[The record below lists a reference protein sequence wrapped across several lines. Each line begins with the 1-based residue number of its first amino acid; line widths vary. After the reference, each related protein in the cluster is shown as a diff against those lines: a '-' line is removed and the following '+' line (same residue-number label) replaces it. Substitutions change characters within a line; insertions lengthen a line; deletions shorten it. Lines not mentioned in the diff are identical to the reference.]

1 MRISCRENKIFIVCL
16 IANQLKL
23 LKIKQPDCSETD
35 EPAVLSLK
43 NKNYLLTLHPMKNTL
58 HFNIMLIVS
67 LSFITIMSYCK
78 KGDKV
83 YTAEATIYN
92 SGAVALDGCGWFLRI
107 DTNKEYSPINL
118 GEDYQLHNLKVVIK
132 YRLLDSKFQCGWGAK
147 LQQIELV
154 DIKPK
159 EPNLTTKIATMVNTG
174 SVGADGCGWMIKV
187 DTNYYSPKSLTNE
200 FKKDSMQ
207 VKVAYK
213 VLNTK
218 YQCGIAA
225 NLKYTEIDVK
235 SIQPSYEH

>member
-1 MRISCRENKIFIVCL
+1 MSNK
-16 IANQLKL
+16 
-23 LKIKQPDCSETD
+23 
-35 EPAVLSLK
+35 
-43 NKNYLLTLHPMKNTL
+43 L

-67 LSFITIMSYCK
+67 MSFILIFSLCK

-107 DTNKEYSPINL
+107 DTNREYSPINL
-118 GEDYQLHNLKVVIK
+118 GDDYKLTNLKVIIK
-132 YRLLDSKFQCGWGAK
+132 YRLLDTKFQCGWGAK
-147 LQQIELV
+147 IQQIDLI

-159 EPNLTTKIATMVNTG
+159 EPNLTAKIATMVNTG
-174 SVGADGCGWMIKV
+174 SIGADGCGWMIKV
-187 DTNYYSPKSLTNE
+187 DTNYYSPTSLSNE
-200 FKKDSMQ
+200 FKRDSLQ

-213 VLNTK
+213 VLTSK

-235 SIQPSYEH
+235 SIQKNYDK